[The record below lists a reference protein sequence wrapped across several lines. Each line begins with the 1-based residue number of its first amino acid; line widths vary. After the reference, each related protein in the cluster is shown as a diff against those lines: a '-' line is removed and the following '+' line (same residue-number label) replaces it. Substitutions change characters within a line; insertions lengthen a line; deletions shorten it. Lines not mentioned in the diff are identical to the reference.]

1 MTDRLDHAFAAPDV
15 LRWSLVGAFISGG
28 QSVYGETQE
37 RRTDGGGAWQAT
49 LQNIPI
55 LTTEAALAW
64 EAMMLRF
71 HLGDTKVIVPRCA
84 GRVKAAFTRPFGLVT
99 HSDGTPFSDEMPYAS
114 ALFEGV
120 LSATVT
126 LRATVATIILEPGY
140 ELVGGES
147 FTMTGTKYGER
158 LYGVAAI
165 ISQGGGVATV
175 RFGPPAREAYAA
187 GSVVDFNDPRCVM
200 RAQLADGSAWAD
212 YDTAWH
218 ASTSI
223 VFRETFR

>member
-15 LRWSLVGAFISGG
+15 LRWQLVGAFISGG

-55 LTTEAALAW
+55 LTTAAALGW
-64 EAMMLRF
+64 EALMLRF

-84 GRVKAAFTRPFGLVT
+84 GRVKAGFARPHDFVR
-99 HSDGTPFSDEMPYAS
+99 HSDETPFSDEMPYAS
-114 ALFEGV
+114 ALLTGT
-120 LSATVT
+120 LSGAIA
-126 LRATVATIILEPGY
+126 LRATTATIILEPGY

-147 FTMTGTKYGER
+147 FTMTGPTYGDR
-158 LYGVAAI
+158 LYGVASV
-165 ISQGGGVATV
+165 ISQAGGIATV

-187 GSVVDFNDPRCVM
+187 GTIVDFSDPRCVM
-200 RAQLADGSAWAD
+200 VAQLAGGGSWAD

-218 ASTSI
+218 ASPSI